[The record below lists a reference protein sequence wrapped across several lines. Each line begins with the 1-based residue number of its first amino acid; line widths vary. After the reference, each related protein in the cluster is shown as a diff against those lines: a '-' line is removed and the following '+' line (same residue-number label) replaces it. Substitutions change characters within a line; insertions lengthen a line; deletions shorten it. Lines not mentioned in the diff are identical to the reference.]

1 MSLVSES
8 PGNIS
13 PGIVFVKFPGPGKS
27 WKSKCKVLE
36 SDADAMTQA
45 AGAKKTSELLPAV
58 TCIYG
63 PSCVNDCKRCSN
75 SFFAIPSQHVT
86 VMNIY
91 SDTDAICVPKK

>member
-1 MSLVSES
+1 VFLKISRTWKMSLVSES

-45 AGAKKTSELLPAV
+45 AGAEKLL
-58 TCIYG
+58 
-63 PSCVNDCKRCSN
+63 N
-75 SFFAIPSQHVT
+75 FFLQ
-86 VMNIY
+86 
-91 SDTDAICVPKK
+91 